1 MKRKALKLTFI
12 LCFLSLIPS
21 GLNAQNDAFFYCNIE
36 NRSSNDVN
44 TFGFNVFGGDG
55 NFENDLGFGNFNLAP
70 DNVPLESGLL
80 LLTAFSLFKL
90 RKRNNK

>member
-1 MKRKALKLTFI
+1 MKRKVLKLIFI
-12 LCFLSLIPS
+12 LCFLSLIPI
-21 GLNAQNDAFFYCNIE
+21 GLNAQNDAYFYYQTE
-36 NRSSNDVN
+36 NRSSYDVN

-55 NFENDLGFGNFNLAP
+55 NSENDLGFGNFNLHP